1 MTRIPFPVLTLALS
15 TVLACRG
22 GPSTREPAPAA
33 PAVRTRVRVAT
44 TAPGQGT
51 RWVAGSLAAVHRA
64 VVSTR
69 TAAFVRSVEVEEGT
83 HVRQGAVLVRLSDDD
98 VRAQLAAAETTLST
112 AAAQERR
119 MEALAAQRAATAIEL
134 DGARAQRAQAEAA
147 VSAARATLGYTEIR
161 APFAATVHARRAN
174 AGDLVG
180 PGQPLL
186 ELEGS
191 ELEVIA
197 SLSDEEAR
205 GIAMGQAIR
214 FEAGG
219 QVGAAQVSAL
229 AAGGDPLSHRR
240 TLRARVL
247 RGGAALRSGAFA
259 RLAIPADP
267 EVPASGVW
275 VPRSALV
282 ERGDLTGVFV
292 VREEQAQL
300 RWVALGDGVGDRVP
314 VRAGLAAGDA
324 VIDLPDALRDG
335 QQIEV
340 ER

>member
-1 MTRIPFPVLTLALS
+1 MTRILVVLTLALP
-15 TVLACRG
+15 TALA
-22 GPSTREPAPAA
+22 EPAPAA
-33 PAVRTRVRVAT
+33 PPAPARVRVVT
-44 TAPGQGT
+44 TAPAQGT
-51 RWVAGSLAAVHRA
+51 RWVAGSLAAVRRA

-69 TAAFVRSVEVEEGT
+69 TAASVRSVEVEEGAR
-83 HVRQGAVLVRLSDDD
+83 VRQGALLVRLSDDD
-98 VRAQLAAAETTLST
+98 VRAQLAAARTALAT

-119 MEALAAQRAATAIEL
+119 METLVAAEAATRVEL
-134 DGARAQRAQAEAA
+134 DQARAQRAQAEAA
-147 VSAARATLGYTEIR
+147 VSAARATLGYTEIH
-161 APFAATVHARRAN
+161 APFDATVQARRVN

-205 GIAMGQAIR
+205 GIAIGQAIR

-219 QVGAAQVSAL
+219 EAGAAQVSAL
-229 AAGGDPLSHRR
+229 AVGGDPLSHRR

-247 RGGAALRSGAFA
+247 EGGAALRSGAFA
-259 RLAIPADP
+259 RLAIPAAA
-267 EVPASGVW
+267 EAPARGVW

-292 VREEQAQL
+292 AAAGQAQL
-300 RWVALGDGVGDRVP
+300 RWLALGEAVGDRVP
-314 VRAGLAAGDA
+314 VRAGLAAGEA
-324 VIDLPDALRDG
+324 VIDLPNALRDG
-335 QQIEV
+335 QRIEV
-340 ER
+340 EP

>member
-1 MTRIPFPVLTLALS
+1 
-15 TVLACRG
+15 
-22 GPSTREPAPAA
+22 
-33 PAVRTRVRVAT
+33 
-44 TAPGQGT
+44 
-51 RWVAGSLAAVHRA
+51 
-64 VVSTR
+64 
-69 TAAFVRSVEVEEGT
+69 
-83 HVRQGAVLVRLSDDD
+83 
-98 VRAQLAAAETTLST
+98 
-112 AAAQERR
+112 
-119 MEALAAQRAATAIEL
+119 
-134 DGARAQRAQAEAA
+134 

-161 APFAATVHARRAN
+161 ASFAATVHARRAN